1 MDELVNTQLG
11 YDNNYLVGVSV
22 SLTKNSI
29 HPIPK
34 TYKKDF
40 IVSVTGADDMKTP
53 KELKLPGELEGI
65 LIYLEQVGRPQ
76 FTSSEFN

>member
-40 IVSVTGADDMKTP
+40 IVSVTGADDMKH
-53 KELKLPGELEGI
+53 LK
-65 LIYLEQVGRPQ
+65 
-76 FTSSEFN
+76 N